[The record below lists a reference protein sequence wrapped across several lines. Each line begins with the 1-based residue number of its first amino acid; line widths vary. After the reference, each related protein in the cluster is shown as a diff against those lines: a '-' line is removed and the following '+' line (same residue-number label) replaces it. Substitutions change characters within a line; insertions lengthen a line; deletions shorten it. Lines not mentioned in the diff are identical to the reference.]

1 MGGRTHLHRRRWRSA
16 PHQLAVMAVLGALVF
31 TAAPTAA
38 ADGSDPTPG
47 NPTQSALLQAQ
58 ATGKAVPI
66 DSLTSET
73 STTTANPDGSL
84 TTTEYVQPVRVRK
97 SDSWT
102 PVDASLV
109 KNSDGSFS
117 TAATPNGVTLSGGG
131 TGPLVDLTDQAGRS
145 LSLSV
150 PFTLP
155 APTVSGDTAMY
166 SSVLP
171 GVDLEATISDQ
182 GGFSDVLIVHD
193 ATAAAN
199 PDLRRLTLAATTE
212 GLTLAGTADGGM
224 TANAADGTTAYTSSA
239 PVMWDSATTTASP
252 QAASMRLD
260 DTTSTAP
267 PVDGPAP
274 GADVAPVTMTTSS
287 SSLTLTPDSSMLTG
301 NSTTWPVYIDPGVA
315 PSETTSHY
323 FEAQHG
329 CDSSSASS
337 HEYDYPQRF
346 GEGVG
351 YQRYASSNGDCI
363 GAERAFYELDTR
375 NLNSS
380 MDIIKADLHLTET
393 YAEAY
398 GCTHTAPLTL
408 KWTGGIS
415 SGMYWDTQPKA
426 LSTIDT
432 KNPTSA
438 YNGAYVNQ
446 PTSCGDQ
453 SVTFTVT
460 DKIASVAA
468 ANDDTFTVGLYGDE
482 DSSSS
487 DIDFMRYST
496 NPYIQTTYDIPP
508 DTPTGEATTPDA
520 QNPSG
525 ANCGSSTRGWIGQT
539 ALNGNTSDITLN
551 AKLKSNVSG
560 ENVKADY
567 TVWDDQTANSSGNAA
582 TVATPSSGYVASGT
596 TVNINIGTT
605 VQDGH
610 QYGWQVRAYD
620 GTLYSSWNSPCGF
633 KVDLTPPSQPSVTAP
648 STVFPPS
655 GSGQTPTGYAGQT
668 SSITVTSSD
677 PTPTGCTRG
686 TCLSSD
692 VWRFCYA
699 LDVQPAVNCPDYVTA
714 TTNSSGNPSASI
726 PLDPTTWGTHTLYV
740 EAEDHAG
747 NTQALPAT
755 YTFYAPWNKA
765 TKVAAGDLNGDG
777 VPDLLGT
784 TKSGDLTLLPG
795 NTDPGN
801 SPTVASTASQS
812 PDGKTGWNQYLIT
825 HRGSLKQDGLDD
837 LFAYNKNSDKLYV
850 YKNDGA
856 ISSGT
861 AGHFTNTA
869 DVYGPLDRPQCLP
882 TADNAHN
889 CDTYNA
895 ADWSSVNQMIAP
907 DDVYGTGYP
916 DLITIENKQ
925 LWLYKGSA
933 QDSSYL
939 GPATGGTTSTTP
951 VLLGTGDWS
960 HFTLIAPG
968 TVSNSP
974 TLWARDKNTGTLYT
988 FPLTADSNGLPPLL
1002 TAPSSFPLTS
1012 ALTASDGS
1020 SLCADD
1026 SHSATQNGNKIQ
1038 IWGCNNTLAQ
1048 SWTPAKDGT
1057 IRVLGKCL
1065 DVTHSGTTDGTPI
1078 DLWNCN
1084 GTGAQQWTPGS
1095 NHSLVNPESGKCLDD
1110 PNSSTTTGTQ
1120 LQLHTCNGT
1129 GAQSWTSSA
1138 PANWNSNGPT
1148 TLPVTLATSDYPT
1161 IASPGNLNGTTA
1173 GYPDLYTTTPAGEL
1187 IEYPG
1192 ASPDTNGTATFS
1204 SPVTVGYYNTASAA
1218 WPLND
1223 ATGTTAADSVGTN
1236 NATLNGAATWTN
1248 DSSRGNVLALDGTT
1262 GYAASTSSALATGTH
1277 TDPADGTT
1285 TDNNSFSV
1293 SAWVKLNSLT
1303 NNSTFVSQ
1311 SDSAGNA
1318 NAYQLY
1324 YSSGSQK
1331 WAFSRHNDD
1340 TTSTAFTAVY
1350 GTKATTGT
1358 WTHLV
1363 GVYDGPTNTLN
1374 LYVNGTLTATKTFAG
1389 TPWPATGPVQ
1399 IGRRLYQGTY
1409 GEYANAAISNVQLY
1423 GTALPPSEI
1432 SALDYD
1438 QTPYTQLS

>member
-1 MGGRTHLHRRRWRSA
+1 MGGRTHLHRTRWRTA
-16 PHQLAVMAVLGALVF
+16 PHHLAVMAVLGALAF
-31 TAAPTAA
+31 GAAPTAT
-38 ADGSDPTPG
+38 ADSSDPTPG

-58 ATGKAVPI
+58 STGKSVPV

-84 TTTEYVQPVRVRK
+84 TTTEYIQPVRVMK
-97 SDSWT
+97 NDTWT

-109 KNSDGSFS
+109 ENSDGSFS

-131 TGPLVDLTDQAGRS
+131 SGPLVSLTDPAGRS
-145 LSLSV
+145 LALSV
-150 PFTLP
+150 PFALP
-155 APTVSGDTAMY
+155 VPTVSGNTALY

-171 GVDLEATISDQ
+171 GVDLQATISDQ

-199 PDLRRLTLAATTE
+199 PDLRRLTLAAATQ

-224 TANAADGTTAYTSSA
+224 TAKAADGTTAYAASA
-239 PVMWDSATTTASP
+239 PMMWDSTAATASVHT
-252 QAASMRLD
+252 ASLRMD
-260 DTTSTAP
+260 NTTSTTSP
-267 PVDGPAP
+267 TDGPAP
-274 GADVAPVTMTTSS
+274 GADVAPVTMTTTSS
-287 SSLTLTPDSSMLTG
+287 GLTLTPDSSMLTDT
-301 NSTTWPVYIDPGVA
+301 STTWPVYIDPAVL
-315 PSETTSHY
+315 PSETTNHY
-323 FEAQHG
+323 FEAQRG
-329 CDSSSASS
+329 CDTPSASS

-363 GAERAFYELDTR
+363 GAERAFYQLDTS

-380 MDIIKADLHLTET
+380 MHIIKAELNLTET

-408 KWTGGIS
+408 KWTGRIS
-415 SGMYWDTQPKA
+415 SGMYWDTQPSVV
-426 LSTIDT
+426 STIGT
-432 KNPTSA
+432 QNPTSA

-453 SVTFTVT
+453 SVKFTVT
-460 DKIASVAA
+460 DQIGSVAA
-468 ANDDTFTVGLYGDE
+468 GNYDTWTVGLYGDE
-482 DSSSS
+482 DSSTS

-508 DTPTGEATTPDA
+508 DTPTAETTSPDA

-539 ALNGNTSDITLN
+539 ALDGNASDITLN

-582 TVATPSSGYVASGT
+582 TVATPSSNYVASLT
-596 TVNINIGTT
+596 TVHINIGTT

-620 GTLYSSWNSPCGF
+620 GTMYSSWSSPCGF
-633 KVDLTPPSQPSVTAP
+633 KVDLTPPSQPTVTAP

-655 GSGQTPTGYAGQT
+655 GSGQAPTGYAGQS

-677 PTPTGCTRG
+677 PTPSGCTRG

-714 TTNSSGNPSASI
+714 TTNSSGTPSASI

-740 EAEDHAG
+740 EAQDHAG

-755 YTFYAPWNKA
+755 YTFYAPWNPA

-801 SPTVASTASQS
+801 SPTIASTASQS
-812 PDGKTGWNQYLIT
+812 PDGKTGWNNYLIT

-895 ADWSSVNQMIAP
+895 ADWSSVTQMIAP
-907 DDVYGTGYP
+907 GDVYGTGYP

-968 TVSNSP
+968 TVSNTP
-974 TLWARDKNTGTLYT
+974 TLWARDNNTGTLYT
-988 FPLTADSNGLPPLL
+988 FPLTTDTNGLPPQL

-1012 ALTASDGS
+1012 GLTASDGS

-1048 SWTPAKDGT
+1048 SWTPAADGS

-1078 DLWNCN
+1078 DLWTCN
-1084 GTGAQQWTPGS
+1084 GTGAQQWTSGS

-1110 PNSSTTTGTQ
+1110 PSSSTTPGTQ

-1129 GAQSWTSSA
+1129 GAQNWSSSA

-1148 TLPVTLATSDYPT
+1148 TLPVTLAASDYPT

-1192 ASPDTNGTATFS
+1192 AAPDTNHVATFG
-1204 SPVTVGYYNTASAA
+1204 SPVTVGYYNSASAA

-1223 ATGTTAADSVGTN
+1223 ATGTTATDSVGTN

-1248 DSSRGNVLALDGTT
+1248 DSSRGSVLGLDGTT
-1262 GYAASTSSALATGTH
+1262 GYAASTTTALATGTH

-1303 NNSTFVSQ
+1303 NNSTFLSQ

-1350 GTKATTGT
+1350 GSKATTGT

-1409 GEYANAAISNVQLY
+1409 GEYANADISNVQLY

>member
-1 MGGRTHLHRRRWRSA
+1 MGGRTHLHRGRWRTA
-16 PHQLAVMAVLGALVF
+16 PHQLAVMSVLGALVF
-31 TAAPTAA
+31 GAAPIAA
-38 ADGSDPTPG
+38 AASSDPTPG

-58 ATGKAVPI
+58 ATGKSVPI

-73 STTTANPDGSL
+73 TTTTANPDGSL
-84 TTTEYVQPVRVRK
+84 TTTEYVQPVRVMK
-97 SDSWT
+97 NDAWT

-131 TGPLVDLTDQAGRS
+131 SGPLVSLTDQAGRS

-155 APTVSGDTAMY
+155 TPAISGDTALY

-182 GGFSDVLIVHD
+182 GGFSDALIVHD

-199 PDLRRLTLAATTE
+199 PDLRRLTLAATTR

-224 TANAADGTTAYTSSA
+224 TANAADGTTAYTASA
-239 PVMWDSATTTASP
+239 PIMWDSSTPKASP
-252 QAASMRLD
+252 QAASLRLD
-260 DTTSTAP
+260 NPTPTASP
-267 PVDGPAP
+267 TDGPAP
-274 GADVAPVTMTTSS
+274 GADVAPVTMTTTSS
-287 SSLTLTPDSSMLTG
+287 GLTLTPDSSMLTG
-301 NSTTWPVYIDPGVA
+301 TGTTWPVYIDPGVA
-315 PSETTSHY
+315 PSEPTNHY
-323 FEAQHG
+323 FEAQRG

-337 HEYDYPQRF
+337 HEYDYPQRY

-351 YQRYASSNGDCI
+351 YQRYDSSNGDCI
-363 GAERAFYELDTR
+363 GAQRTFYELKTS

-380 MDIIKADLHLTET
+380 MHILSADLHLTET
-393 YAEAY
+393 YGEAH
-398 GCTHTAPLTL
+398 GCTHTAPVTL
-408 KWTGGIS
+408 KWTGRIT
-415 SGMYWDTQPKA
+415 SGMYWDTQPSVV
-426 LSTIDT
+426 STIGT
-432 KNPTSA
+432 LHPPSA
-438 YNGAYVNQ
+438 YNGAYVSA
-446 PTSCGDQ
+446 PTPCGDQ
-453 SVTFTVT
+453 GVKFEVT
-460 DKIASVAA
+460 DQIASVAA
-468 ANDDTFTVGLYGDE
+468 ANDDTWTVGLYGNE
-482 DSSSS
+482 DSSAS

-508 DTPTGEATTPDA
+508 DTPVIGATTPDT

-525 ANCGSSTRGWIGQT
+525 PNCGSSTRGWIGQT
-539 ALNGNTSDITLN
+539 TLDGSTSGITLN
-551 AKLKSNVSG
+551 AELASHVSG

-582 TVATPSSGYVASGT
+582 TVATPSTGYVASHT
-596 TVNINIGTT
+596 TVRTNIGTT

-610 QYGWQVRAYD
+610 QYGWQARAYD
-620 GTLYSSWNSPCGF
+620 GTLYSGWSSPCGF
-633 KVDLTPPSQPSVTAP
+633 RVDLTPPSQAAVTTPSA
-648 STVFPPS
+648 VFPPS
-655 GSGQTPTGYAGQT
+655 GSGQTPTGHAGQT
-668 SSITVTSSD
+668 SSVTVTSSD

-714 TTNSSGNPSASI
+714 TANSSGTPSASI

-747 NTQALPAT
+747 NTQALATT
-755 YTFYAPWNKA
+755 YTFYAPWNPA
-765 TKVAAGDLNGDG
+765 RKVTAGDLDGDG

-801 SPTVASTASQS
+801 SPTVASTASRS
-812 PDGKTGWNQYLIT
+812 PNGKSGWNDYLIT
-825 HRGSLKQDGLDD
+825 HRGSIKQDGLDD
-837 LFAYNKNSDKLYV
+837 LFAYDKNSHDLYV

-856 ISSGT
+856 VSGGT
-861 AGHFTNTA
+861 AGHFTDTA
-869 DVYGPLDRPQCLP
+869 DYSSLARPQCLP
-882 TADNAHN
+882 TADNATN
-889 CDTYNA
+889 CATYNT
-895 ADWSSVNQMIAP
+895 ADWSSVTQMIAP
-907 DDVYGTGYP
+907 GDIYGTGYP

-933 QDSSYL
+933 QDSSYF
-939 GPATGGTTSTTP
+939 GPATGGTAGTTP

-968 TVSNSP
+968 AVSNTP
-974 TLWARDKNTGTLYT
+974 TLWARDNNTGTLHT
-988 FPLTADSNGLPPLL
+988 FPLTPDGNGLPPLL
-1002 TAPSSFPLTS
+1002 TAPSSFALAS
-1012 ALTASDGS
+1012 GLTAADGS
-1020 SLCADD
+1020 GLCADD

-1048 SWTPAKDGT
+1048 SWTPAKDGS

-1065 DVTHSGTTDGTPI
+1065 DVTHSGTTDGTLI
-1078 DLWNCN
+1078 DLWTCN
-1084 GTGAQQWTPGS
+1084 GSGAQQWTPGS

-1110 PNSSTTTGTQ
+1110 PNSSTTPGTQ
-1120 LQLHTCNGT
+1120 VQLHACNGT

-1138 PANWNSNGPT
+1138 PGTWNSTRAT
-1148 TLPVTLATSDYPT
+1148 TLPVTLAPSDYPT

-1192 ASPDTNGTATFS
+1192 AAPDTNGTATFG
-1204 SPVTVGYYNTASAA
+1204 SPVTIGYYNAASAA

-1223 ATGTTAADSVGTN
+1223 ATGTTAADSIGTN

-1248 DSSRGNVLALDGTT
+1248 DSSRGSVLSLNGTT
-1262 GYAASTSSALATGTH
+1262 GYAASASSALQTGTH

-1293 SAWVKLNSLT
+1293 SAWVKLNGLT

-1318 NAYQLY
+1318 NAFQLY
-1324 YSSGSQK
+1324 YSSGAQV
-1331 WAFSRHNDD
+1331 WAFGRHNDD
-1340 TTSTAFTAVY
+1340 TTSPGFTAVY
-1350 GTKATTGT
+1350 GSKATTGA

-1374 LYVNGTLTATKTFAG
+1374 LYVNGTLTATRTFAG
-1389 TPWPATGPVQ
+1389 TPWNATGPVQ

-1423 GTALPPSEI
+1423 GTALPASEV
-1432 SALDYD
+1432 SALDYE

>member
-1 MGGRTHLHRRRWRSA
+1 
-16 PHQLAVMAVLGALVF
+16 MAVLAALVLGG
-31 TAAPTAA
+31 APTAA
-38 ADGSDPTPG
+38 ADSSGPTPG

-58 ATGKAVPI
+58 STGKPVPI

-84 TTTEYVQPVRVRK
+84 TTTEYVQPVRVMK
-97 SDSWT
+97 NDTWT

-131 TGPLVDLTDQAGRS
+131 SGPLVSLTDPSDRS
-145 LSLSV
+145 LSLSL

-155 APTVSGDTAMY
+155 TPTVNGNTALY

-171 GVDLEATISDQ
+171 GIDLEATISDQ

-199 PDLRRLTLAATTE
+199 PQLRRLTLAATTQ
-212 GLTLAGTADGGM
+212 GLTLAGSADGGM
-224 TANAADGTTAYTSSA
+224 TANAADGTTAYTASA
-239 PVMWDSATTTASP
+239 PMMWDSGTTTASP
-252 QAASMRLD
+252 QTASMLSD
-260 DTTSTAP
+260 DTTPTTSST
-267 PVDGPAP
+267 DGPAP
-274 GADVAPVTMTTSS
+274 GADVAPVTMTTTSN
-287 SSLTLTPDSSMLTG
+287 SLTLTPDSSMLTG
-301 NSTTWPVYIDPGVA
+301 TSTTWPVYIDPGVA
-315 PSETTSHY
+315 PSETTNHY
-323 FEAQHG
+323 FEAQQG
-329 CDSSSASS
+329 CNSSSASS

-363 GAERAFYELDTR
+363 GAERTFYELNTS

-380 MDIIKADLHLTET
+380 MHIISAYLNLTET

-398 GCTHTAPLTL
+398 SCSHTAPLTL
-408 KWTGGIS
+408 KWTGRIS
-415 SGMYWDTQPKA
+415 SGMYWATQPGVV
-426 LSTIDT
+426 STIGT
-432 KNPTSA
+432 QNPSSA
-438 YNGAYVNQ
+438 YNGAYVSQ

-453 SVTFTVT
+453 SVKFTVT
-460 DKIASVAA
+460 PQIQSVASG
-468 ANDDTFTVGLYGDE
+468 NDSTWTVGLYGNE

-496 NPYIQTTYDIPP
+496 NPYIVTTYDIPP
-508 DTPTGEATTPDA
+508 DTPTNETTTPDT

-539 ALNGNTSDITLN
+539 TLNGNTSDITLN
-551 AKLKSNVSG
+551 AKLTSNVSG

-567 TVWDDQTANSSGNAA
+567 TVWDDETANSSGNPT
-582 TVATPSSGYVASGT
+582 TVSTPSSGYVASGT
-596 TVNINIGTT
+596 TVRTNIGTT

-620 GTLYSSWNSPCGF
+620 GTLYSGWNSPCGF
-633 KVDLTPPSQPSVTAP
+633 KVDLTPPSQAAVTAP
-648 STVFPPS
+648 SSVFPPS

-692 VWRFCYA
+692 VWRFCYS

-714 TTNSSGNPSASI
+714 TNNSSGTPSASI
-726 PLDPTTWGTHTLYV
+726 PLNPTTWGTHTLYV
-740 EAEDHAG
+740 EAQDHAG
-747 NTQALPAT
+747 NAQALPAT
-755 YTFYAPWNKA
+755 YTFYAPWNPA
-765 TKVAAGDLNGDG
+765 TKVVAGDLNGDG

-784 TKSGDLTLLPG
+784 TKSGGDLTLLPG

-801 SPTVASTASQS
+801 SPAVASTASQS
-812 PDGKTGWNQYLIT
+812 PDGKSRWNDYLIT
-825 HRGSLKQDGLDD
+825 HRGSIKQDGLDD
-837 LFAYNKNSDKLYV
+837 LFAYNKNSHDLFV

-856 ISSGT
+856 VSGGT

-869 DVYGPLDRPQCLP
+869 DVYGPLARPQCLL
-882 TADNAHN
+882 TADNAAN
-889 CDTYNA
+889 CATYNRT
-895 ADWSSVNQMIAP
+895 DWSSVTQMIAP
-907 DDVYGTGYP
+907 GDIYGTGYP

-933 QDSSYL
+933 QDSSYF

-960 HFTLIAPG
+960 QFTLIAPG
-968 TVSNSP
+968 TVSNTP
-974 TLWARDKNTGTLYT
+974 TLWARDNNTGTIYT
-988 FPLTADSNGLPPLL
+988 FPLTTDSNGLPPLL
-1002 TAPSSFPLTS
+1002 TAPSSSVLTS

-1026 SHSATQNGNKIQ
+1026 YHSATQNGNKIQ
-1038 IWGCNNTLAQ
+1038 IWKCNNTPAQ
-1048 SWTPAKDGT
+1048 SWTPAADGS

-1065 DVTHSGTTDGTPI
+1065 DVTRSGTANGTLI
-1078 DLWNCN
+1078 DLWTCN
-1084 GTGAQQWTPGS
+1084 GTGAQQWTLGS

-1120 LQLHTCNGT
+1120 LQLYTCNGSS
-1129 GAQSWTSSA
+1129 AQSWTSST
-1138 PANWNSNGPT
+1138 PSTWYNNRAN

-1192 ASPDTNGTATFS
+1192 AAPDTNGLATFD
-1204 SPVTVGYYNTASAA
+1204 SPVTVGYYNAASAA

-1223 ATGTTAADSVGTN
+1223 GSGTTATDSIGTN
-1236 NATLNGAATWTN
+1236 NATLNGPATWTT
-1248 DSSRGNVLALDGTT
+1248 DSSRGTVLSLDGTT
-1262 GYAASTSSALATGTH
+1262 GYAASASSALQTGTH
-1277 TDPADGTT
+1277 TDPVDGTT

-1303 NNSTFVSQ
+1303 GNSTFVSQ
-1311 SDSAGNA
+1311 SDGAGNA
-1318 NAYQLY
+1318 NGFQLY
-1324 YSSGSQK
+1324 YSSGAQV
-1331 WAFSRHNDD
+1331 WAFGRHNDD
-1340 TTSTAFTAVY
+1340 TTSTSFTAAY
-1350 GTKATTGT
+1350 GSKATTGV

-1374 LYVNGTLTATKTFAG
+1374 LYVNGVLTATKTFGG

-1399 IGRRLYQGTY
+1399 IGRRLYQGSY

-1423 GTALPPSEI
+1423 NTALPASEV

>member
-1 MGGRTHLHRRRWRSA
+1 MGGRTHLHRRRWSTA
-16 PHQLAVMAVLGALVF
+16 PHHLAVMAVLGALVLG
-31 TAAPTAA
+31 AAPTAS
-38 ADGSDPTPG
+38 ADSSDPTPG

-58 ATGKAVPI
+58 STGKSVPV
-66 DSLTSET
+66 DALTSET

-84 TTTEYVQPVRVRK
+84 TTTEYVQPVRVMK
-97 SDSWT
+97 NDTWT

-117 TAATPNGVTLSGGG
+117 TAATPSGVTLSGGG
-131 TGPLVDLTDQAGRS
+131 SGPLVSLTDPAGHNLA
-145 LSLSV
+145 LSM

-155 APTVSGDTAMY
+155 APAVSGDTALY

-171 GVDLEATISDQ
+171 GVDLQATISDQ

-199 PDLRRLTLAATTE
+199 PDLRRLTLAATTQ

-224 TANAADGTTAYTSSA
+224 TAKAADGTTAYTSSA
-239 PVMWDSATTTASP
+239 PVMWDSTTTTASP
-252 QAASMRLD
+252 QTASMRLD
-260 DTTSTAP
+260 DTTSTTSPA
-267 PVDGPAP
+267 DGPAP
-274 GADVAPVTMTTSS
+274 GADVAPVTMTTTSS
-287 SSLTLTPDSSMLTG
+287 GLTLAPDSSMLTSS
-301 NSTTWPVYIDPGVA
+301 STTWPVYIDPSVL
-315 PSETTSHY
+315 PSETTNHY
-323 FEAQHG
+323 FEAQQG

-337 HEYDYPQRF
+337 HEYDYAQRY

-351 YQRYASSNGDCI
+351 YQRYSSSNGDCI
-363 GAERAFYELDTR
+363 GAQRTFYQLDTR

-380 MDIIKADLHLTET
+380 MDIIKAELHLTET

-398 GCTHTAPLTL
+398 GCTHTAPVTL

-426 LSTIDT
+426 LSTIGT
-432 KNPTSA
+432 QNPASA

-460 DKIASVAA
+460 GEIASVAA
-468 ANDDTFTVGLYGDE
+468 GNYDTWTVGLYGDE
-482 DSSSS
+482 DSSTS

-508 DTPTGEATTPDA
+508 DTPTDETTTPDA

-539 ALNGNTSDITLN
+539 ALDGNTSDITLN

-567 TVWDDQTANSSGNAA
+567 TVWDDQTANSTGNPA
-582 TVATPSSGYVASGT
+582 TVATPSSGYVASLT
-596 TVNINIGTT
+596 TVHINIGTT

-620 GTLYSSWNSPCGF
+620 GINYSAWNSPCGF
-633 KVDLTPPSQPSVTAP
+633 KVDLTPPSQPTVTAP

-714 TTNSSGNPSASI
+714 TTNSSGTPSASI
-726 PLDPTTWGTHTLYV
+726 PLNPTTWGTHTLYV
-740 EAEDHAG
+740 EAQDHAG
-747 NTQALPAT
+747 NTQALPTT
-755 YTFYAPWNKA
+755 YTFYAPWYPA

-812 PDGKTGWNQYLIT
+812 PDGKSRWNDYLIT

-895 ADWSSVNQMIAP
+895 ADWSSVAQMIAP
-907 DDVYGTGYP
+907 GDVYGTGYP

-968 TVSNSP
+968 TVGNTP
-974 TLWARDKNTGTLYT
+974 TLWARDNNTGTLYT

-1002 TAPSSFPLTS
+1002 TAPSSSALTS
-1012 ALTASDGS
+1012 GLTASDGS

-1026 SHSATQNGNKIQ
+1026 YHSATQNGNKIQ

-1048 SWTPAKDGT
+1048 SWTPAKDGS

-1084 GTGAQQWTPGS
+1084 GTGAQQWTLGS
-1095 NHSLVNPESGKCLDD
+1095 NHSLINPESGKCLDD

-1129 GAQSWTSSA
+1129 NAQSWTSST
-1138 PANWNSNGPT
+1138 PSTWSSNAAT
-1148 TLPVTLATSDYPT
+1148 ALPVTLATSDYPT

-1192 ASPDTNGTATFS
+1192 AAPDTNGTATFG
-1204 SPVTVGYYNTASAA
+1204 SPMTVGYYNAASAA

-1223 ATGTTAADSVGTN
+1223 ATGTTATDSVGSN
-1236 NATLNGAATWTN
+1236 DATLNGAATWTN
-1248 DSSRGNVLALDGTT
+1248 DSSRGTVLRLDGTT
-1262 GYAASTSSALATGTH
+1262 GYAASASSALPTGTH

-1303 NNSTFVSQ
+1303 SNSTFVSQ

-1318 NAYQLY
+1318 NGYQLY

-1340 TTSTAFTAVY
+1340 TTSTDFTAVY
-1350 GTKATTGT
+1350 GSKATTGT

-1409 GEYANAAISNVQLY
+1409 GEYANADISDVQLY
-1423 GTALPPSEI
+1423 NTALPPSEV